1 MLFYPE
7 FMTQVSQGITFILE
21 HSTEFP
27 NMGILFGTPM
37 IDDKNNMFN
46 SAVLVQNGAI
56 LFQYDKYH
64 LPNYDVFDES
74 RYFKQGGTL
83 FPATFKGK
91 VLELVLEDGWTS
103 LSQNK

>member
-1 MLFYPE
+1 
-7 FMTQVSQGITFILE
+7 
-21 HSTEFP
+21 
-27 NMGILFGTPM
+27 M

-74 RYFKQGGTL
+74 RYFKQGDTL

-91 VLELVLEDGWTS
+91 RIGISICEDGWARR